1 MLGAIVRLPPTRP
14 MLTGSQR
21 AIRER
26 TISFTQ
32 RPRLRVALLAA
43 LGVVLGPRVA
53 RSQEPAAWGD
63 PLNFATFSIAA
74 IDPRTGESGVAVT
87 TRVPCVGNGVPWVRA
102 GVGAVATQANT
113 RTEYGAGLLDLLAAG
128 VSPDSALKRLL
139 AADSGAAS
147 RQIGVISVDGRTATY
162 TGTGTTQWAGGRQGR
177 NYVTQGNLLVSGAT
191 IDAVAA
197 SFEASEGAPRHLA
210 DRLIDAIAA
219 GHAAGGDARKGRSQ
233 SAAVVIAD
241 PRPGRSRRADKIT
254 AFINVCENPEPVAEL
269 RRIYNTISQ
278 TLGYRELQSFSGNDV
293 WQLKV
298 MLHALGFYRPTPFG
312 VIARDSTANDYTAE
326 AIAAVDAFRSSEK
339 LAGPALG
346 SPSGL
351 VDPETVERMWGAL
364 RRMGKAD
371 AVRRELMDVV
381 GVRR

>member
-1 MLGAIVRLPPTRP
+1 MRIIPCIRLLARGAIVA
-14 MLTGSQR
+14 S
-21 AIRER
+21 
-26 TISFTQ
+26 
-32 RPRLRVALLAA
+32 LAV
-43 LGVVLGPRVA
+43 GVVASSA
-53 RSQEPAAWGD
+53 RAQEPVAWGD

-113 RTEYGAGLLDLLAAG
+113 RTEYGNGILDLLATG
-128 VSPDSALKRLL
+128 LTPDSALKRML
-139 AADSGAAS
+139 AADSGAPS
-147 RQIGVISVDGRTATY
+147 RQVGVISIDGRSATY
-162 TGTGTTQWAGGRQGR
+162 TGTGTTQWAGGRRGT

-197 SFEASEGAPRHLA
+197 SFEASEGSPRHLA

-233 SAAVVIAD
+233 SAAVVVAD

-254 AFINVCENPEPVAEL
+254 AFINVCEHPEPVAEL

-278 TLGYRELQSFSGNDV
+278 TLGYRELQSFGGNDV

-298 MLHALGFYRPTPFG
+298 MLHALGFYRPAVG
-312 VIARDSTANDYTAE
+312 GSLVRDSTATEYTAE
-326 AIAAVDAFRSSEK
+326 AVAAVDAFRATEK
-339 LAGPALG
+339 LAGLELG

-351 VDPETVERMWGAL
+351 VDRETVQRLWEAL
-364 RRMGKAD
+364 GRIGKAEAVRKELLEVM
-371 AVRRELMDVV
+371 AVRR
-381 GVRR
+381 

>member
-1 MLGAIVRLPPTRP
+1 MSRFI
-14 MLTGSQR
+14 
-21 AIRER
+21 E
-26 TISFTQ
+26 
-32 RPRLRVALLAA
+32 RVACLIRCAAVSLL
-43 LGVVLGPRVA
+43 VLAVPSLA
-53 RSQEPAAWGD
+53 RAQEPAAWGD

-113 RTEYGAGLLDLLAAG
+113 RTEYGNGILDLLASG
-128 VSPDSALKRLL
+128 LSPDSALKRML
-139 AADSGAAS
+139 AADSAAAS
-147 RQIGVISVDGRTATY
+147 RQVGVISADGRTATY
-162 TGTGTTQWAGGRQGR
+162 TGSGTTQWAGGRQGK

-191 IDAVAA
+191 IHAVAA

-233 SAAVVIAD
+233 SAAVVVAD

-278 TLGYRELQSFSGNDV
+278 TLGYRELSSFSGNDV

-298 MLHALGFYRPTPFG
+298 ILHALGVYRPAVVG
-312 VIARDSTANDYTAE
+312 SLVRDSTATEYTAE
-326 AIAAVDAFRSSEK
+326 AIAAVDAFRASEK
-339 LAGPALG
+339 LAGPGLG
-346 SPSGL
+346 SPAGL
-351 VDPETVERMWGAL
+351 VDRETVERLWAAL
-364 RRMGKAD
+364 QRVGKAD
-371 AVRRELMDVV
+371 SVRRELMDVTA
-381 GVRR
+381 VRR